1 VLTHTATHFI
11 FTHIY
16 TDIYIFIHICTCTY
30 IYIYDIYIY
39 MYIHINTY
47 VYIYIC
53 VCAESVM
60 ARAGKAFRALD
71 IRLGLLHGS

>member
-1 VLTHTATHFI
+1 
-11 FTHIY
+11 
-16 TDIYIFIHICTCTY
+16 
-30 IYIYDIYIY
+30 